1 MKEYK
6 ALFSH
11 YYGKVSAHWVTFSAY
26 NIESAKAS
34 AQRYAR
40 DFSLHLDAVK
50 EAA

>member
-11 YYGKVSAHWVTFSAY
+11 VYGKVAAHWVTFESY
-26 NIESAKAS
+26 NLQFAKAA
-34 AQRYAR
+34 AQRHAR
-40 DFSLHLDAVK
+40 DFGLHLDTVK

>member
-1 MKEYK
+1 MKEYR

-11 YYGKVSAHWVTFSAY
+11 VYGKVSAHWVTFSAY
-26 NIESAKAS
+26 NIELAKAA

>member
-11 YYGKVSAHWVTFSAY
+11 YYGKVSAHWVTFNAY
-26 NIESAKAS
+26 NIELAKAA
-34 AQRYAR
+34 AQRHAR
-40 DFSLHLDAVK
+40 NFSLHLDTVK